1 MSAFLPFVPTHHSLL
16 GFDEGPAE
24 AVHFGVEPAGV
35 AQVVAGAIPPPQRG
49 LDGATVDALPAFG
62 QVFQQLWGGRS
73 RGERRWGTAAGDME
87 PHGALPRARRAGIRA
102 PGGQASGAVQPSE
115 VQFPGSDRSRV
126 VIFFLFSFFCFNSP
140 FFKKFFNGSR
150 LTAGP
155 GETFALQTGEEPE
168 LPRTRWGAPVK
179 RSGNPR
185 QPCTYVGVSPFGNRA
200 EAARGPR
207 EGVKPPPWCPAGGKG
222 VRLAL

>member
-16 GFDEGPAE
+16 GLDEGPAE

-35 AQVVAGAIPPPQRG
+35 AQVVAGAVPPPQRG

-102 PGGQASGAVQPSE
+102 PGGQASRAVQPSE
-115 VQFPGSDRSRV
+115 VQFPGSDRGRV

-140 FFKKFFNGSR
+140 FLKSSLMAADSLPAPAKPLLYKPERSRSSPGQGGGHWSNGAATPGSPALTSGFDPSEIGLRR
-150 LTAGP
+150 L
-155 GETFALQTGEEPE
+155 
-168 LPRTRWGAPVK
+168 
-179 RSGNPR
+179 
-185 QPCTYVGVSPFGNRA
+185 GVR
-200 EAARGPR
+200 
-207 EGVKPPPWCPAGGKG
+207 GKG
-222 VRLAL
+222 